1 MTEIDAARFPQQ
13 LDEVQAIFREYAA
26 SLEIDLSFQNFEA
39 ELAALPGKY
48 AAPRGCVLLASDA
61 GVTLGCVALR
71 PLDDDAI
78 CEMKRLY
85 VRPEGRGLGIAR
97 LLTARLIEE
106 ARISGYRR
114 MLLDT
119 LPSMAQAQALY
130 RSLGFLQIGPYCEN
144 PIAGTLHMALDLLS
158 RDAERRE

>member
-1 MTEIDAARFPQQ
+1 MLA
-13 LDEVQAIFREYAA
+13 VK
-26 SLEIDLSFQNFEA
+26 EA
-39 ELAALPGKY
+39 EGSGDIASARELFLEYQRGLGVDLCFQSFDEELNALPGRY
-48 AAPRGCVLLASDA
+48 ARPSGRLLMATQGGSAVGVVAMRG
-61 GVTLGCVALR
+61 
-71 PLDDDAI
+71 LDSAD

>member
-85 VRPEGRGLGIAR
+85 VRPEGRGQQLGRRLAVQIVQIAR
-97 LLTARLIEE
+97 AAGYARM
-106 ARISGYRR
+106 R
-114 MLLDT
+114 LDT
-119 LPSMAQAQALY
+119 LPSMQAAQALY
-130 RSLGFLQIGPYCEN
+130 ASLGFRPIPAYVFN
-144 PIAGTLHMALDLLS
+144 PVQGTQFLELDLRAS
-158 RDAERRE
+158 T